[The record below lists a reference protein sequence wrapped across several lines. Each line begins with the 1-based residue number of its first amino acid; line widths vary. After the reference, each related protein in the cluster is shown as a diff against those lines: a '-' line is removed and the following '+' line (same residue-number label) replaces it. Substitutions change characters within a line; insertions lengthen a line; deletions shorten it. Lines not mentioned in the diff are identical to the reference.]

1 MIIYGKEYHF
11 ALTVWAQQQIAKLCP
26 NGDIKRFNELFGGE
40 SDLRTEDLDT
50 VAKICVIMSEA
61 YETKKAFSDLEY
73 SRFPITME
81 IIETL
86 EMDEFEQ
93 LVNEAIVSY
102 MRDNT
107 PTVVT
112 EPQKKTDAADLE
124 SGSTQAGTSTT
135 DAASA

>member
-11 ALTVWAQQQIAKLCP
+11 ALTIWAQQQIAKLCP

-40 SDLRTEDLDT
+40 NLCAGDLDT

-61 YETKKAFSDLEY
+61 YETKQTFLDLEY
-73 SRFPITME
+73 SRHPLTME
-81 IIETL
+81 VVQSL

-102 MRDNT
+102 MHDET
-107 PTVVT
+107 PTVKT
-112 EPQKKTDAADLE
+112 EPQKKTDAADPE
-124 SGSTQAGTSTT
+124 SGSTQAGISTT
-135 DAASA
+135 DAVSA